1 MAEILEKLFH
11 SKAEVKIIRLF
22 LNDIEN
28 DYSMGDI
35 SAKIKES
42 VLVAKKEVLN
52 LEKIGFLSSIKKD
65 KKISFKVNLNFSL
78 YEDLKKLFFK
88 ASPASSDKIKSR
100 IEKIGQVRLVLISGS
115 LINSDKG
122 RVDILIVGD
131 SINKNKLIDFLSDI
145 EAEVGRNIR
154 YVYMTHDEFKY
165 RKNMFDKFII
175 DILEGPNKILIDKLG
190 SSGRV

>member
-1 MAEILEKLFH
+1 MSEILEKLFH

-22 LNDIEN
+22 LNDTEN
-28 DYSMGDI
+28 DYSMSDI
-35 SAKIKES
+35 SSKTKES

-52 LEKIGFLSSIKKD
+52 LEKIGFLSLIKKD
-65 KKISFKVNLNFSL
+65 KKISYKINANFPL
-78 YEDLKKLFFK
+78 HEDLKKLFFK

-190 SSGRV
+190 SSGRI